1 MYEAIMVGLVMAIAW
16 TLEKMGGT
24 SMVMRPLVVA
34 PMVGLVLGDLPT
46 GLVVG
51 ASLELVFMGAMQ
63 IGAAVPPDVIV
74 GAGLGTAFAI
84 ISGKGTETALALA
97 LPISIL
103 AQSIKSRSSSSAAG
117 SWTSP

>member
-24 SMVMRPLVVA
+24 CMVMRPLVVA
-34 PMVGLVLGDLPT
+34 PLVGLVLGDLAT

-84 ISGKGTETALALA
+84 ISGKVPRPLSR
-97 LPISIL
+97 LPCPSRFWPSPSRL
-103 AQSIKSRSSSSAAG
+103 RSSSSAAG
-117 SWTSP
+117 LWTSP